1 MIINDY
7 KSSCSTT
14 CGSRAQDTS
23 IYIYQIIK
31 YHISGKYGGKSINHK
46 AEKFTHFVIVAA
58 ILPLICP
65 TINNPSSSFLGHR
78 EVI

>member
-1 MIINDY
+1 M
-7 KSSCSTT
+7 
-14 CGSRAQDTS
+14 
-23 IYIYQIIK
+23 
-31 YHISGKYGGKSINHK
+31 KYGGKSINHK

-65 TINNPSSSFLGHR
+65 TINNPGSSCLGHR